1 LELKKRRYSK
11 KQVIDILNAYKSEY
25 DKKFEDY
32 RAEVNA
38 LKQEIKLAEE
48 RAEKME
54 KKETLI
60 LSTLFNAEQTAM
72 ELKRKA
78 ELQYELEVERLKKFS
93 KKWDDF
99 FNQLEEKYPLYKP
112 VKTAV
117 SVKKESDKI
126 LKKSNAKEA
135 IENIEKLLPKNK
147 KEKFDPKSKIRDY
160 IASTGDNGFN
170 LDEVLNPGTLKLED
184 ICKELGLI
192 DGNE

>member
-1 LELKKRRYSK
+1 MELKKRRYSK

-135 IENIEKLLPKNK
+135 IEKIEKLLPKNK

>member
-99 FNQLEEKYPLYKP
+99 FYQLEEKYPLYKP

>member
-1 LELKKRRYSK
+1 MELKKRRYSK

-25 DKKFEDY
+25 DKKFGDY

-135 IENIEKLLPKNK
+135 IENIEKILPKNK

>member
-1 LELKKRRYSK
+1 MELKKRRYSK

-32 RAEVNA
+32 RAKVNA

>member
-1 LELKKRRYSK
+1 MELKKRRYSK